1 MCNYVITCVI
11 LLYHRV
17 ESISVGDELV
27 VVGVEIFGGE
37 LRGDTHSGRG
47 GEGTNSRFKKCGSQF
62 ISKV

>member
-1 MCNYVITCVI
+1 M
-11 LLYHRV
+11 LYHRV

-62 ISKV
+62 ISKVYYSTALITV